1 MSKSTL
7 QDSSW
12 QKSIGG
18 HDALSNDTSNSP
30 QFIVIPSQQQVAS
43 TGGNEQG
50 TTLSTSSQP
59 IDNRLLDLYK
69 FNSFQRLNA

>member
-1 MSKSTL
+1 LSNKLST
-7 QDSSW
+7 SVA
-12 QKSIGG
+12 
-18 HDALSNDTSNSP
+18 ALSNDTSNSP
-30 QFIVIPSQQQVAS
+30 QFIVLPSQQQVAS